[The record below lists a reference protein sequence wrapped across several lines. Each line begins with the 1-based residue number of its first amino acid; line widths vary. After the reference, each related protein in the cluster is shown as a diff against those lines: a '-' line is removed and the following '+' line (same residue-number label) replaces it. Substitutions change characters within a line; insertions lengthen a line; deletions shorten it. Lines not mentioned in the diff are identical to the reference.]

1 MTPVSKLVVG
11 STFGIYP
18 PRGGGQ
24 LRIFHLY
31 RQLARKCRVD
41 VVSLVESDQQT
52 SRRQLAP
59 GLTEIRIPKS
69 EAHTYAEAE
78 FRGLTRV
85 PVTDVAFSQLHH
97 LTPAFS
103 EAVAACLEADCVLV
117 ASHPYAFPA
126 MRVVDDGA
134 DWWYDAHN
142 VEVDLKGAMLPNG
155 RIAKRLLA
163 KIRAVEREC
172 CGHARMVLASCAEDA
187 ERLQALY
194 RLPAGRLMVIP
205 NGVEVSSIRFKPPT
219 ERRAL
224 TARLRM
230 TQPLAL
236 FIGSWHE
243 PNLLAARQ
251 IVDLAR
257 QVPDVRFAIAGSVG
271 IPLAQTERPANIE
284 LFGVV
289 SDELKEA
296 LLSVAAVA
304 LNPMLHGSGTNMKML
319 DYMAAGIPV
328 ISTAVGARGLGL
340 ALGTDLRIAT
350 PDRFGEALRA
360 TLDEPGELA
369 DERARATRRKIEER
383 FDWQVVTAPLLSAIG
398 QREGET
404 NQSKAVGGR
413 SAINA

>member
-1 MTPVSKLVVG
+1 
-11 STFGIYP
+11 
-18 PRGGGQ
+18 
-24 LRIFHLY
+24 
-31 RQLARKCRVD
+31 
-41 VVSLVESDQQT
+41 
-52 SRRQLAP
+52 
-59 GLTEIRIPKS
+59 
-69 EAHTYAEAE
+69 
-78 FRGLTRV
+78 
-85 PVTDVAFSQLHH
+85 
-97 LTPAFS
+97 
-103 EAVAACLEADCVLV
+103 
-117 ASHPYAFPA
+117 
-126 MRVVDDGA
+126 
-134 DWWYDAHN
+134 
-142 VEVDLKGAMLPNG
+142 
-155 RIAKRLLA
+155 
-163 KIRAVEREC
+163 
-172 CGHARMVLASCAEDA
+172 
-187 ERLQALY
+187 
-194 RLPAGRLMVIP
+194 
-205 NGVEVSSIRFKPPT
+205 
-219 ERRAL
+219 
-224 TARLRM
+224 M

-271 IPLAQTERPANIE
+271 IPLAQTERPTNIE

-404 NQSKAVGGR
+404 NQSEAVGGR